1 MALLCDGHDA
11 LLAMYVSGDTQR
23 AKFVIDPEGT
33 IQTWNAGATCLFGYD
48 SAEIIGQPLSTLY
61 TQQANTEGAAAN
73 DLRSATAL
81 GRIKQES
88 WRRRKA
94 GNAFIADASLASL
107 RDDDGALLGFGC
119 TIEDIT
125 DRKAAQTALAHSE
138 LHLRSILATV
148 PDAMIVIDEAGR
160 IVSFSVAAER
170 LFGYTEAEV
179 IGRNVS
185 MLMPGRNA
193 VRHDNYLRHYRETGE
208 RRIIGIGR
216 VEVGKRRDGSEF
228 PMDLAV
234 GEARLEGH
242 RIFTGFIRDLTEQQR
257 AELQLKELQSELI
270 HVSRVSAMGT
280 MASTLA
286 HELNQPLTTI
296 ANYMEAAQDLLAKG
310 EVDVAMLQE
319 AVHESASEAL
329 RAGAIVR
336 RLRAYVGRGEAD
348 KSIESLDKLLHEAS
362 RLAFP
367 GIKPNGARI
376 VLQVAKN
383 ANYALVDRIQIQ
395 QVLVNLLRN
404 AIEAVEDSEN
414 RDIYVRTRRSS
425 DSMVRVEVADRGPGI
440 APEILDRM
448 FQAFNTNKSSGMGL
462 GLSICRTII
471 EAHNGR
477 IGVNAN
483 PHGGS
488 TIWFTIPSGAIT
500 E

>member
-1 MALLCDGHDA
+1 MSRPQDDHDA
-11 LLAMYVSGDTQR
+11 LLAMYVAGDTQR
-23 AKFVIDPEGT
+23 AKFVIQSDGT
-33 IQTWNAGATCLFGYD
+33 ILTWNAGASSLFGY
-48 SAEIIGQPLSTLY
+48 SPKESIGQPLAMLY
-61 TQQANTEGAAAN
+61 TPSASVEGKPAE
-73 DLRSATAL
+73 DLRAATDI
-81 GRIKQES
+81 GRIKEEC
-88 WRRRKA
+88 WRRRKD
-94 GNAFIADASLASL
+94 GSEFIADARLAAL
-107 RDDDGALLGFGC
+107 RDDGGALLGFGC
-119 TIEDIT
+119 TIEDIS

-148 PDAMIVIDEAGR
+148 PDAMIVIDEAGT
-160 IVSFSVAAER
+160 IVSFSLAAER
-170 LFGYTEAEV
+170 LFGYREAEV
-179 IGRNVS
+179 IGQNVS
-185 MLMPGRNA
+185 TLMPNRNA
-193 VRHDNYLRHYRETGE
+193 VRHDSYLRHYRDTGE

-228 PMDLAV
+228 PMDLSV
-234 GEARLEGH
+234 GEARLDGH

-296 ANYMEAAQDLLAKG
+296 ANYMEATQDLLAKG
-310 EVDVAMLQE
+310 QVDIALLQE
-319 AVHESASEAL
+319 AAGESASEAL

-336 RLRAYVGRGEAD
+336 RLRAYVARGDAD
-348 KSIESLDKLLHEAS
+348 KSIESLDKLFDEAS

-383 ANYALVDRIQIQ
+383 ANYALVDRIQVQ

-404 AIEAVEDSEN
+404 AIEAVEDSED
-414 RDIYVRTRRSS
+414 RDIIVRTRRG
-425 DSMVRVEVADRGPGI
+425 DESMVRVEVVDRGPGI
-440 APEILDRM
+440 APEILERI
-448 FQAFNTNKSSGMGL
+448 FEAFNTNKSAGMGL

-471 EAHNGR
+471 EAHGGR

-483 PHGGS
+483 PLGGS
-488 TIWFTIPSGAIT
+488 IIWFTIPSGAIT

>member
-1 MALLCDGHDA
+1 
-11 LLAMYVSGDTQR
+11 
-23 AKFVIDPEGT
+23 
-33 IQTWNAGATCLFGYD
+33 
-48 SAEIIGQPLSTLY
+48 
-61 TQQANTEGAAAN
+61 
-73 DLRSATAL
+73 
-81 GRIKQES
+81 
-88 WRRRKA
+88 
-94 GNAFIADASLASL
+94 
-107 RDDDGALLGFGC
+107 
-119 TIEDIT
+119 
-125 DRKAAQTALAHSE
+125 
-138 LHLRSILATV
+138 
-148 PDAMIVIDEAGR
+148 MIVIDEAGR

-471 EAHNGR
+471 EAHGGR